1 MSKRDGMY
9 SSNKRKKEL
18 QRQKKQEEKKQKRL
32 KKADIPVEGTEE
44 AASMDPEQEVSEST
58 TEETD

>member
-18 QRQKKQEEKKQKRL
+18 KRQKKQDEKKQKRL
-32 KKADIPVEGTEE
+32 NKTETTVEGSEETE
-44 AASMDPEQEVSEST
+44 SMDPEQEVSEGT